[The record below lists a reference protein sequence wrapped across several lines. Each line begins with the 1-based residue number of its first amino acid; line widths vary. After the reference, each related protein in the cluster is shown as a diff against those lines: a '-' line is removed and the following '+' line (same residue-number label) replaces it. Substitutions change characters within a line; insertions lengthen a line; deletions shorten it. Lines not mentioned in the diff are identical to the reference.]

1 MSFRDTAVLVLLFA
15 GIGTQVLAC
24 LGVAVMRGPF
34 DRLHFTGFAVLAAVA
49 LAAAITVR
57 EGFSLI
63 ADKALLLAALVVVA
77 SPVIVQVVA
86 HAARIVD
93 RGGALDPEGD
103 DVERAP

>member
-15 GIGTQVLAC
+15 GIAVQVLAC
-24 LGVAVMRGPF
+24 LGVALMRGPF

-86 HAARIVD
+86 HAARVVD
-93 RGGALDPEGD
+93 RGGALDPEGN
-103 DVERAP
+103 DVERGR

>member
-1 MSFRDTAVLVLLFA
+1 MSFRDAAVLVLLFA
-15 GIGTQVLAC
+15 GIGIQVLAC

-34 DRLHFTGFAVLAAVA
+34 DRLHFTGFAVLAA
-49 LAAAITVR
+49 
-57 EGFSLI
+57 
-63 ADKALLLAALVVVA
+63 LVVVS

-103 DVERAP
+103 DVGRAP